1 MSDEEEII
9 FSFLKNFGYLF
20 LFLAALA
27 VFAVCELSLV
37 LLNSGYSLFVVC
49 GLPIAVTSL
58 GAEHGL

>member
-1 MSDEEEII
+1 MSYKVEII
-9 FSFLKNFGYLF
+9 FSFLKNFCY

-27 VFAVCELSLV
+27 FFAVCELSLV

-58 GAEHGL
+58 VSEHGL